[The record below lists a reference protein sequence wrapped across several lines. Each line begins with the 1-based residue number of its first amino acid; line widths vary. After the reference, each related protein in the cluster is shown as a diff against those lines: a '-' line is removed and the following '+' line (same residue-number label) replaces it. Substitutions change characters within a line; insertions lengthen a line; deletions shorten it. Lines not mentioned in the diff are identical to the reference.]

1 MSESTER
8 DRRIQALLDVI
19 RLRQPVEQAAA
30 ALADFP
36 WWDSDE
42 ELVELTRSDAMR
54 LLTAYTDHALSA
66 DDCRRW
72 AEALEGRDDVGL
84 QPGAGDALKDLL
96 FELSTPEI
104 TESLTPQRA
113 QHWQTVLRAAPA
125 QDDSRP

>member
-1 MSESTER
+1 MSESTEH
-8 DRRIQALLDVI
+8 DRRIQALLDVT

-36 WWDSDE
+36 WDSDE

-54 LLTAYTDHALSA
+54 LLNAYSDHVLSA

-84 QPGAGDALKDLL
+84 QAGAEDALKDLL

-104 TESLTPQRA
+104 TEPLTLQRA
-113 QHWQTVLRAAPA
+113 QHWQTVLRAAPV

>member
-1 MSESTER
+1 MSESTEH
-8 DRRIQALLDVI
+8 DRRIQALLDVT

-36 WWDSDE
+36 WDSDE
-42 ELVELTRSDAMR
+42 ELVELTRSDAVR
-54 LLTAYTDHALSA
+54 LLNAYADHVLSA

-84 QPGAGDALKDLL
+84 QAGAEDALKDLL

-104 TESLTPQRA
+104 TEPLTPQRA
-113 QHWQTVLRAAPA
+113 RHWQTVLRAAPA